1 MIATSSAEA
10 VGPVPDGA
18 VVLIGGFGEAGNP
31 TELVHA
37 LIDTRARH
45 LTVVNNNAGNGR
57 RGLAAL
63 LATGQ
68 VDKIICSYPRGSH
81 SQVFDDLYRAGK
93 IALELVPQGTLAER
107 IRAGG
112 AGVAAFFTR
121 TAAGTMLAADKET
134 REFNGHLHVLET
146 AIRGDLALIKA
157 ARGDCFGNLVFNK
170 AARNFNPVMCTA
182 AERTVVQVQELLHEP
197 LDPELIVTPGIYVD
211 CVVRIADPVR
221 EHEFL
226 LSDAQ

>member
-57 RGLAAL
+57 RG
-63 LATGQ
+63 
-68 VDKIICSYPRGSH
+68 
-81 SQVFDDLYRAGK
+81 
-93 IALELVPQGTLAER
+93 